1 MSLAPSAF
9 SKNPVP
15 MPITV
20 LRTVARLATQDGE
33 PVARRRPGRTTNAA
47 SGRTREYLPRAEVD
61 RLIAAARKR
70 DRYRT
75 RDALSPS

>member
-9 SKNPVP
+9 SKTPVP

-20 LRTVARLATQDGE
+20 LPTVARLATQDGE

-47 SGRTREYLPRAEVD
+47 SGRTREYLPRPRSIAWPGS
-61 RLIAAARKR
+61 AAAIARAMR
-70 DRYRT
+70 
-75 RDALSPS
+75 SPS